1 MSKKT
6 KYKFFNSKFTS
17 AVSVSMVLFL
27 LGCTLSVAMVA
38 KNMSDSI
45 LEKIALTVYIKD
57 NVAKEAIQSIGN
69 YLNAQPYTKQAAFI
83 SKEQAIRDVCA
94 EIGEDPEEFVN
105 YNPLPNAYVIN
116 VNAQY
121 ANNDSIT
128 VLAQRLTAFDSVEKV
143 DYQKNMIHTIVR
155 NVNKIAFALLCATLL
170 LLCISYVLIHNT
182 IELLVHSDRFMIHTM
197 KLVGATGHFIRKP
210 YLKQGLLI
218 AIVAFALVVVYI
230 LAMNYFF
237 REDIPFSML
246 QMKEADVYVPLF
258 GSLFLCSVLITTV
271 ATYFAVNKYLKKNSD
286 DLYYM

>member
-197 KLVGATGHFIRKP
+197 KLVGATGRFIRKP

>member
-105 YNPLPNAYVIN
+105 YNPLI
-116 VNAQY
+116 
-121 ANNDSIT
+121 
-128 VLAQRLTAFDSVEKV
+128 
-143 DYQKNMIHTIVR
+143 
-155 NVNKIAFALLCATLL
+155 KIF
-170 LLCISYVLIHNT
+170 
-182 IELLVHSDRFMIHTM
+182 
-197 KLVGATGHFIRKP
+197 
-210 YLKQGLLI
+210 
-218 AIVAFALVVVYI
+218 YI
-230 LAMNYFF
+230 KFF
-237 REDIPFSML
+237 
-246 QMKEADVYVPLF
+246 K
-258 GSLFLCSVLITTV
+258 C
-271 ATYFAVNKYLKKNSD
+271 K
-286 DLYYM
+286 